1 MAAPAPGRL
10 SVLRLAGTRCI
21 GVVALALLL
30 GGCAAHPPE
39 ARQSG
44 AQSCP
49 ADWAEFGEAQGR
61 AGHRLG
67 IVELHLE
74 ACSNAGVQQ
83 ARAAFRAGHAEGLA
97 GFCTTAAQYA
107 RGRSGEAWRNVCPA
121 EAHNALR
128 EAHADGLRV
137 HAEGEALAKQRARLA
152 DIEQYARVGA
162 VQPRDRERFG
172 DPPLHEREALRAAE
186 RALYRE
192 DARLSRRHGA
202 EPLAGGSA

>member
-1 MAAPAPGRL
+1 MRRL
-10 SVLRLAGTRCI
+10 RHACRSGAL
-21 GVVALALLL
+21 ALALLL
-30 GGCAAHPPE
+30 SACATPVSESGGTQA
-39 ARQSG
+39 S
-44 AQSCP
+44 SCP
-49 ADWAEFGEAQGR
+49 ADWAAFGEAEGR

-74 ACSNAGVQQ
+74 ACPVADLQQ
-83 ARAAFRAGHAEGLA
+83 ARAAFRAGHAQGLA
-97 GFCTTAAQYA
+97 AFCTAAAQYD
-107 RGRSGEAWRNVCPA
+107 RGRSGGAWRAVCA
-121 EAHNALR
+121 DDARAALR

-137 HAEGEALAKQRARLA
+137 HARREALAKQRARLA

-162 VQPRDRERFG
+162 AQPRDRERFG
-172 DPPLHEREALRAAE
+172 DPPLPERAALREAE